1 MPASPRFFL
10 VAILIAVSAG
20 CGYHRLDRQPRSAAW
35 AKQGETIRLA
45 RFRNLTPRLGLEDR
59 FTKALENR
67 IVAASPW
74 RLVGAGEPSRWVLQ
88 GTLEGYTSRP
98 LGLSLGND
106 RLKASAGSA
115 SRVEVAVVASVELL
129 DGQTG
134 AVVLSR
140 RPGWLRIIITFL
152 VIIFGWV
159 IFRSDNL
166 DFAHYYL
173 RRMFMF
179 TSRPNEVWLN
189 AKFWTIL
196 AIGAVFAFWGG
207 WKQVDKWISHLYDRP
222 GNILLIIM
230 SLVSVGLL
238 VLSLATIAS
247 SGFNPFIYFRF

>member
-1 MPASPRFFL
+1 M
-10 VAILIAVSAG
+10 IAVSAG

-88 GTLEGYTSRP
+88 GTLEGYSSRA
-98 LGLSLGND
+98 LGLSLGTALPQGND
-106 RLKASAGSA
+106 RLRSSAGSA

-140 RPGWLRIIITFL
+140 RGLTFSNQYR
-152 VIIFGWV
+152 VDQNFAS
-159 IFRSDNL
+159 FDNREL
-166 DFAHYYL
+166 QVLESLADDFAESFL
-173 RRMFMF
+173 
-179 TSRPNEVWLN
+179 T
-189 AKFWTIL
+189 
-196 AIGAVFAFWGG
+196 
-207 WKQVDKWISHLYDRP
+207 Q
-222 GNILLIIM
+222 LLE
-230 SLVSVGLL
+230 G
-238 VLSLATIAS
+238 TD
-247 SGFNPFIYFRF
+247 

>member
-1 MPASPRFFL
+1 VFIIRRIFVPAALRFSL
-10 VAILIAVSAG
+10 VAIMVAVCAG

-74 RLVGAGEPSRWVLQ
+74 RLVGTGEPSRWVLQ

-134 AVVLSR
+134 AMVLSR
-140 RPGWLRIIITFL
+140 RGLTFSNQYRVDQNFASFDSREL
-152 VIIFGWV
+152 QVLE
-159 IFRSDNL
+159 SLAD
-166 DFAHYYL
+166 DFAESFL
-173 RRMFMF
+173 
-179 TSRPNEVWLN
+179 T
-189 AKFWTIL
+189 
-196 AIGAVFAFWGG
+196 
-207 WKQVDKWISHLYDRP
+207 Q
-222 GNILLIIM
+222 LLE
-230 SLVSVGLL
+230 G
-238 VLSLATIAS
+238 TD
-247 SGFNPFIYFRF
+247 

>member
-1 MPASPRFFL
+1 MWAFIIPRH
-10 VAILIAVSAG
+10 AVSSILRLVLLSALLGAASG
-20 CGYHRLDRQPRSAAW
+20 CGYHRLDRQPRPAAW

-106 RLKASAGSA
+106 KLKASAGSA

-140 RPGWLRIIITFL
+140 RGMTFSNQYRVDQNFASFDSREL
-152 VIIFGWV
+152 QVLE
-159 IFRSDNL
+159 SLAD
-166 DFAHYYL
+166 DFAESFL
-173 RRMFMF
+173 
-179 TSRPNEVWLN
+179 T
-189 AKFWTIL
+189 
-196 AIGAVFAFWGG
+196 
-207 WKQVDKWISHLYDRP
+207 Q
-222 GNILLIIM
+222 LLE
-230 SLVSVGLL
+230 G
-238 VLSLATIAS
+238 TD
-247 SGFNPFIYFRF
+247 

>member
-1 MPASPRFFL
+1 MSAALRFSL
-10 VAILIAVSAG
+10 VAILVAVSAG

-74 RLVGAGEPSRWVLQ
+74 RLVGTGEPSRWVLQ

-140 RPGWLRIIITFL
+140 RGLTFSNQYRVDQNFASFDSREL
-152 VIIFGWV
+152 QVLE
-159 IFRSDNL
+159 SLAD
-166 DFAHYYL
+166 DFAESFL
-173 RRMFMF
+173 
-179 TSRPNEVWLN
+179 T
-189 AKFWTIL
+189 
-196 AIGAVFAFWGG
+196 
-207 WKQVDKWISHLYDRP
+207 Q
-222 GNILLIIM
+222 LLE
-230 SLVSVGLL
+230 G
-238 VLSLATIAS
+238 TD
-247 SGFNPFIYFRF
+247 